1 MVSTVFH
8 LNNKEA
14 KCELKV
20 NFENEVLPFCS
31 EPKYLAV
38 TLDRSLSYHRDIE
51 SLHKKLTSCVT
62 LLKRQFAGSSCGAEQ
77 ISLGTATL
85 ALVHSTIER

>member
-1 MVSTVFH
+1 MSAVFH

-20 NFENEVLPFCS
+20 NYNNATLPFCS

-38 TLDRSLSYHRDIE
+38 TLDMSLTYCQHLK
-51 SLHKKLTSCVT
+51 SLRKS
-62 LLKRQFAGSSCGAEQ
+62 
-77 ISLGTATL
+77 
-85 ALVHSTIER
+85 